1 MASAQ
6 ANARK
11 CSLTIRKDIQ
21 RPINL
26 VRRLPGAL
34 FFICALVFHAHGQLQ
49 TCPVN
54 INFSARDLSNWSA
67 TTGLVDGAT
76 FSYNGTNAG
85 LTSIPEYNISIPGIE
100 VITTAST
107 DRFGS
112 FPTIPTI
119 NGYSYG
125 YAIKLGS
132 TATSHDLN
140 SASRNPGGFTRSITY
155 TINVPAGPVSVPYT
169 MTYAYALVL
178 ENGTHNSNE
187 QPLFRAMLETAA
199 GLVSCASPEYY
210 LPTFNN
216 AGGGGQGGG
225 ASTGATL
232 DSAAALLDGFTNSPE
247 LFLSYAG
254 QNNGNGVLLQDVWTK
269 SWTEVTFDLSP
280 YRGQQVK
287 ITFETRNCDPGAHFA
302 YAYVA
307 MRNTCAGLEISGNSE
322 ACTNSENTYSIPALA
337 GATYTWTVPSGWT
350 INTGANS
357 NIIQVTPGAN
367 GGEIIVRQVNSCTD
381 LKDTLAVTTTL
392 PTIAGTVNDDNR
404 VCTGT
409 NSTGLLLSGERG
421 DVLDWLVSTDG
432 VNWSSTGVTGL
443 NYQANNLTA
452 TTHFKALVQNGTAC
466 SIDSSAAAVITVD
479 ALSAG
484 GILSP
489 GSTKICEGEEPQIEL
504 ALQGSAGAVLNW
516 QTSGN
521 GLDWNGMNP
530 VYQQPVFTPGTIHQT
545 MFYRAVVQNGVCP
558 EAISS
563 VAELKYFAPTY
574 PAASIAPE
582 FSSIC
587 YGTSVQLSATIT
599 NGTSYTWNNPSV
611 LASPGNGSITSLP
624 YSLTTRATPLVSTP
638 IVLSVYNEGCPN
650 AYSDTFHISVIPPV
664 KVFAGNDT
672 AIVVGQ
678 PLQLNAIS
686 DVSEATDFRWT
697 PLTGMTNPGIA
708 NPVVVLTANNAPGI
722 YYVVSASTPEGCV
735 GTDSIYVRV
744 FKTPADIFMPNA
756 FTPNGDGHNDVIMP
770 IPAGIKQLNY
780 FRIYNRWG
788 QLVFHTNQVGTG
800 WDGRLNGTPQSAA
813 VFVYMLQAV
822 DYNGNIVTKKG
833 TFVLSR

>member
-1 MASAQ
+1 M
-6 ANARK
+6 
-11 CSLTIRKDIQ
+11 
-21 RPINL
+21 
-26 VRRLPGAL
+26 PGAL

-67 TTGLVDGAT
+67 ITGLVDGAT
-76 FSYNGTNAG
+76 VSYTGTNAG

-119 NGYSYG
+119 NGYAYG

-155 TINVPAGPVSVPYT
+155 TINVPAGPVSIPYT

-187 QPLFRAMLETAA
+187 QPLFRAMLETAS

-254 QNNGNGVLLQDVWTK
+254 QNNGNGTWLQDVWTK

-322 ACTNSENTYSIPALA
+322 ACTNSHNTYSIPALA

-350 INTGANS
+350 INSGANS
-357 NIIQVTPGAN
+357 NIIQVTPGAS

-392 PTIAGTVNDDNR
+392 PTIAGAVNDDNR
-404 VCTGT
+404 VCTGS
-409 NSTGLLLSGERG
+409 NSTELLLSGERG

-432 VNWSSTGVTGL
+432 LNWSSTGITTL
-443 NYQANNLTA
+443 NYQANNLTS

-466 SIDSSAAAVITVD
+466 SIDSSIEAVITVD
-479 ALSAG
+479 ALSEG
-484 GILSP
+484 GTLSP
-489 GSTKICEGEEPQIEL
+489 GSTNICEGESPHIEL
-504 ALQGSAGAVLNW
+504 VLSGNSGAVLNW
-516 QTSGN
+516 QTSSD
-521 GLDWNGMNP
+521 GLNWNGMTP
-530 VYQQPVFTPGTIHQT
+530 VYQQPNFLPGTIHQT
-545 MFYRAVVQNGVCP
+545 IYYRAVVQNGVCP
-558 EAISS
+558 EDISS

-574 PAASIAPE
+574 PAASITPE

-624 YSLTTRATPLVSTP
+624 YRITTRATPLVSSA

-650 AYSDTFHISVIPPV
+650 AYSDTFHIAVIPPV

-672 AIVVGQ
+672 AVVVGQ
-678 PLQLNAIS
+678 PLQLNAVS
-686 DVSEATDFRWT
+686 DVAEATNFRWT
-697 PLTGMTNPGIA
+697 PITGLTDPGIA
-708 NPVVVLTANNAPGI
+708 DPIAVLTASNAPGI

-788 QLVFHTNQVGTG
+788 QLVFQTNQVGTG

-822 DYNGNIVTKKG
+822 DYNGNVVTKKG
-833 TFVLSR
+833 SFVLSR